1 MRSALR
7 RGFRRFQ
14 LDPQVLISIS
24 HLSHV
29 YAGTRKKTAHRA
41 LQEVNLDIR
50 SGEMVALLGP
60 NGSGKSTLLRVL
72 TTALVPTSGA
82 VRVGSV
88 LLGQDPSAVRR
99 QLGVVFQN
107 PALDG
112 KMTVGENLRMAGL
125 LYGMGRRAVRQRSQQ
140 LLEVVGLWERRNER
154 VEKLS
159 GGMRRRVELAK
170 ALLPTPAILV
180 LDEPTA
186 GLDPVARQDFWRQV
200 EELKADEQ
208 LTVVVSTHLLDEA
221 ERADQVAIL
230 HQGQLLVCGPPR
242 ILQRQLGREILTL
255 RSDDVVALQAA
266 LRHAMGLEGLVVD
279 QDLRVP
285 LKSDISLDEIFQ
297 RFGSQIRSMSLA
309 PPSLD
314 DVFVRHTGQHLEEG
328 NAA

>member
-1 MRSALR
+1 MDS
-7 RGFRRFQ
+7 
-14 LDPQVLISIS
+14 QVLISIS
-24 HLSHV
+24 QLSHV
-29 YAGTRKKTAHRA
+29 YAGTRKKTGHRA
-41 LQEVNLDIR
+41 LHEIDLDIH
-50 SGEMVALLGP
+50 SGETVALLGP

-88 LLGQDPSAVRR
+88 LLEQDPSAVRR
-99 QLGVVFQN
+99 QLGVVFQE

-112 KMTVGENLRMAGL
+112 KLTVGENLRTAGL

-140 LLEVVGLWERRNER
+140 LLEAVGLWERRDER

-170 ALLPTPAILV
+170 VLLPTPAILL

-186 GLDPVARQDFWRQV
+186 GLDPVARQDFWNQV

-208 LTVVVSTHLLDEA
+208 LTVVVSTHFLDEA
-221 ERADQVAIL
+221 ERADRVAIL
-230 HQGQLLVCGPPR
+230 HQGELLVCGPPR
-242 ILQRQLGREILTL
+242 VLQHQLGREILTL
-255 RSDDVVALQAA
+255 RSDDAVALQAA
-266 LRHAMGLEGLVVD
+266 LRHAIGLKGIVVD

-285 LKSDISLDEIFQ
+285 LKSDISLDEVFQ
-297 RFGSQIRSMSLA
+297 RFGPQIRSLSLA

-314 DVFVRHTGQHLEEG
+314 DVFVRYTGQHLEEG

>member
-1 MRSALR
+1 MRLALR
-7 RGFRRFQ
+7 RGSRRFA
-14 LDPQVLISIS
+14 LDPQILISIS
-24 HLSHV
+24 QLSHV
-29 YAGTRKKTAHRA
+29 YAGVRKKTGRRA
-41 LQEVNLDIR
+41 LHEIDLDIH
-50 SGEMVALLGP
+50 SGETMALLGP

-82 VRVGSV
+82 VRVGDA

-140 LLEVVGLWERRNER
+140 LLEVVGLWEWRNER

-170 ALLPTPAILV
+170 ALLPAPAILV

-186 GLDPVARQDFWRQV
+186 GLDPVVRQDFWHQV
-200 EELKADEQ
+200 ETLKADEQ

-221 ERADQVAIL
+221 ERADRVAIL

-242 ILQRQLGREILTL
+242 VLQRQLGREILTL
-255 RSDDVVALQAA
+255 HSDDAVALQTA
-266 LRHAMGLEGLVVD
+266 LRCAMGLEGLVVN

-285 LKSDISLDEIFQ
+285 LKSDISLDEVLQ
-297 RFGSQIRSMSLA
+297 RFGPQIRSMSLA

-314 DVFVRHTGQHLEEG
+314 DVFVRHTGQHLEEE
-328 NAA
+328 NAT

>member
-1 MRSALR
+1 MDSQA
-7 RGFRRFQ
+7 
-14 LDPQVLISIS
+14 LISIS
-24 HLSHV
+24 QLSHV
-29 YAGTRKKTAHRA
+29 YAGTRKKTGRRA
-41 LQEVNLDIR
+41 LREVNLDIC
-50 SGEMVALLGP
+50 SGETMGLLGP

-72 TTALVPTSGA
+72 TTALMPTSGA
-82 VRVGSV
+82 VRVGGA
-88 LLGQDPSAVRR
+88 LLGQDPAAVRR

-125 LYGMGRRAVRQRSQQ
+125 LYGMSRRAVRQRSQQ
-140 LLEVVGLWERRNER
+140 LLEAVGLWERRNER

-186 GLDPVARQDFWRQV
+186 GLDPVARQDFWHQV
-200 EELKADEQ
+200 ETLRADEQ

-221 ERADQVAIL
+221 ERADRVAIL
-230 HQGQLLVCGPPR
+230 YQGELLVCGPPR
-242 ILQRQLGREILTL
+242 VLQRQLGREILTL
-255 RSDDVVALQAA
+255 RSDDVTALQAA
-266 LRHAMGLEGLVVD
+266 LRSVMGLEGLVVD

-285 LKSDISLDEIFQ
+285 LKSDVSLDEVFH
-297 RFGSQIRSMSLA
+297 RFGSQIRSLSLA

-314 DVFVRHTGQHLEEG
+314 DVFVRYTGRHLGEE

>member
-1 MRSALR
+1 MT
-7 RGFRRFQ
+7 
-14 LDPQVLISIS
+14 PQALISIS
-24 HLSHV
+24 QLSHV
-29 YAGTRKKTAHRA
+29 YAGTRKKTGHRA
-41 LQEVNLDIR
+41 LHEVDLDIC
-50 SGEMVALLGP
+50 SGETIALLGP

-82 VRVGSV
+82 VRVNGM

-99 QLGVVFQN
+99 QLGVVFQE

-112 KMTVGENLRMAGL
+112 KLTVGENLRTAGL

-140 LLEVVGLWERRNER
+140 LLAHGGLWKWRNER

-170 ALLPTPAILV
+170 ALLPTPAILL

-186 GLDPVARQDFWRQV
+186 GLDPVARQDFWNQV
-200 EELKADEQ
+200 EELKADEH
-208 LTVVVSTHLLDEA
+208 LTVVVSTHFLDEA
-221 ERADQVAIL
+221 ERADRVAIL

-242 ILQRQLGREILTL
+242 VLQRQLGREILTL
-255 RSDDVVALQAA
+255 RSDDAAALQTT
-266 LRHAMGLEGLVVD
+266 LRDVMGLEGVVVE

-285 LKSDISLDEIFQ
+285 LKSDISLDEVFQ
-297 RFGSQIRSMSLA
+297 RFGPQIRSLSLA

-314 DVFVRHTGQHLEEG
+314 DVFVRYTGQHLGEG
-328 NAA
+328 KAA

>member
-1 MRSALR
+1 M
-7 RGFRRFQ
+7 
-14 LDPQVLISIS
+14 DPQVLISIS
-24 HLSHV
+24 QLSHI
-29 YAGTRKKTAHRA
+29 YADRRKKADHRA
-41 LQEVNLDIR
+41 LHEINLDIH
-50 SGEMVALLGP
+50 SGETMALLGP

-82 VRVGSV
+82 VRVGGV

-125 LYGMGRRAVRQRSQQ
+125 LYGMSRRAVRQRSQQ
-140 LLEVVGLWERRNER
+140 LLEVVGLWERRSER

-170 ALLPTPAILV
+170 ALLPAPAILV
-180 LDEPTA
+180 LDEPTT
-186 GLDPVARQDFWRQV
+186 GLDPVARQNFWHQV

-221 ERADQVAIL
+221 ECASRVAIL

-242 ILQRQLGREILTL
+242 ALQRQLGREILTL
-255 RSDDVVALQAA
+255 RGDDIATLQAA
-266 LRHAMGLEGLVVD
+266 LRCDMGLEGLVVD
-279 QDLRVP
+279 QDLRVS
-285 LKSDISLDEIFQ
+285 LNSDISLDEVFQ
-297 RFGSQIRSMSLA
+297 RFGPQIRSMSLA

-314 DVFVRHTGQHLEEG
+314 DVFVRYTGQHLEEG
-328 NAA
+328 NPA

>member
-82 VRVGSV
+82 VRVGGA
-88 LLGQDPSAVRR
+88 LLGHDPAAVRR

-125 LYGMGRRAVRQRSQQ
+125 LYGMGRRAVRQRSQL
-140 LLEVVGLWERRNER
+140 LLESVGLWERRNER

-159 GGMRRRVELAK
+159 GGMQRRVELAK

-186 GLDPVARQDFWRQV
+186 GLDPVARQDFWHQV
-200 EELKADEQ
+200 EALRADEQ

-242 ILQRQLGREILTL
+242 VLQRQLGREILTL
-255 RSDDVVALQAA
+255 RSDDAVALQAA

-297 RFGSQIRSMSLA
+297 RFGSQIRSLSLA

>member
-1 MRSALR
+1 M
-7 RGFRRFQ
+7 
-14 LDPQVLISIS
+14 DPQVLISIS
-24 HLSHV
+24 QLSHV
-29 YAGTRKKTAHRA
+29 YADTRKKAGHRA
-41 LQEVNLDIR
+41 LQEISLDIHY
-50 SGEMVALLGP
+50 GETIALLGP

-82 VRVGSV
+82 VRVGGV

-99 QLGVVFQN
+99 KLGIVFQN
-107 PALDG
+107 PALDR

-140 LLEVVGLWERRNER
+140 LLEVVGLWERRDER

-170 ALLPTPAILV
+170 ALLPTPEILV

-186 GLDPVARQDFWRQV
+186 GLDPVARHDFWNQV
-200 EELKADEQ
+200 EVLKADEQ

-221 ERADQVAIL
+221 DCADRVAIL

-242 ILQRQLGREILTL
+242 VLQRQLGREILTL
-255 RSDDVVALQAA
+255 RSDDAPALQAA
-266 LRHAMGLEGLVVD
+266 LRSDMGLEGLVVD
-279 QDLRVP
+279 QDLRVQ
-285 LKSDISLDEIFQ
+285 LNGDISLDEVFQ
-297 RFGSQIRSMSLA
+297 RFGSQIRLLSLA

-314 DVFVRHTGQHLEEG
+314 DVFVRYTGQHLEEG
-328 NAA
+328 NIA

>member
-1 MRSALR
+1 MT
-7 RGFRRFQ
+7 
-14 LDPQVLISIS
+14 PQVLISIS
-24 HLSHV
+24 QLSHV
-29 YAGTRKKTAHRA
+29 YAGTRKKTGHRA
-41 LQEVNLDIR
+41 LHEVDLDIC
-50 SGEMVALLGP
+50 SGETMALLGP

-82 VRVGSV
+82 VRVNGT

-99 QLGVVFQN
+99 QLGVVFQE

-112 KMTVGENLRMAGL
+112 KLTVGENLRMAGL
-125 LYGMGRRAVRQRSQQ
+125 LYGMGRRAVRPRSQQ
-140 LLEVVGLWERRNER
+140 LLETVGLWERRNER

-170 ALLPTPAILV
+170 ALLPTPAILL

-186 GLDPVARQDFWRQV
+186 GLDPVARQDFWNQV

-208 LTVVVSTHLLDEA
+208 LTVVVSTHFLDEA
-221 ERADQVAIL
+221 ERAARVAIL
-230 HQGQLLVCGPPR
+230 HQGQLLVCDSPR
-242 ILQRQLGREILTL
+242 VLQHQLGREILTL
-255 RSDDVVALQAA
+255 HSDDVVALQAA
-266 LRHAMGLEGLVVD
+266 LRHDMGLEGIVVD

-285 LKSDISLDEIFQ
+285 LKSDISLDEVFQ
-297 RFGSQIRSMSLA
+297 RFGPQIRSLSLA

-314 DVFVRHTGQHLEEG
+314 DVFVRYTGQHLEEG

>member
-1 MRSALR
+1 M
-7 RGFRRFQ
+7 
-14 LDPQVLISIS
+14 DPQVLISIS
-24 HLSHV
+24 QLSHV
-29 YAGTRKKTAHRA
+29 YAGTRKKTGRRA
-41 LQEVNLDIR
+41 LHEVDLDIH
-50 SGEMVALLGP
+50 SGETMALLGP

-82 VRVGSV
+82 VRVGDA

-125 LYGMGRRAVRQRSQQ
+125 LYGMSRRAARQRSQQ
-140 LLEVVGLWERRNER
+140 LLEAVGLWARRDDR

-159 GGMRRRVELAK
+159 GGLRRHVELAK
-170 ALLPTPAILV
+170 ALLPKPAILV

-186 GLDPVARQDFWRQV
+186 GLDPVARQDFWHQV
-200 EELKADEQ
+200 ETLKADEQ

-221 ERADQVAIL
+221 ECADRVAIL

-242 ILQRQLGREILTL
+242 VLQRQLGREILTL
-255 RSDDVVALQAA
+255 CSDDAVALQTA
-266 LRHAMGLEGLVVD
+266 LRCAMGLEGLVVN

-285 LKSDISLDEIFQ
+285 LKSDISLDEVLQ
-297 RFGSQIRSMSLA
+297 RFGPQIRSMSLA

-314 DVFVRHTGQHLEEG
+314 DVFVRHTGQHLEEE
-328 NAA
+328 NAT

>member
-1 MRSALR
+1 M
-7 RGFRRFQ
+7 
-14 LDPQVLISIS
+14 DPQVLISIS
-24 HLSHV
+24 QLSHV
-29 YAGTRKKTAHRA
+29 YAVTRKKTGRRA
-41 LQEVNLDIR
+41 LHEVNLDIH
-50 SGEMVALLGP
+50 SGETMALLGP

-82 VRVGSV
+82 VRVGGK
-88 LLGQDPSAVRR
+88 LLAQDPAAVRR

-112 KMTVGENLRMAGL
+112 KMTVGENLRMAGS
-125 LYGMGRRAVRQRSQQ
+125 LYGMSRRAMRQRSQQ
-140 LLEVVGLWERRNER
+140 LLEIVGLWERRNER

-170 ALLPTPAILV
+170 ALLPAPAILV
-180 LDEPTA
+180 LDEPTT
-186 GLDPVARQDFWRQV
+186 GLDPVARQDFWYQV

-221 ERADQVAIL
+221 ERANRVAIL
-230 HQGQLLVCGPPR
+230 HQGELLVCGPPR
-242 ILQRQLGREILTL
+242 VLQRQLGREILTL
-255 RSDDVVALQAA
+255 RSDDVTALQVAL
-266 LRHAMGLEGLVVD
+266 RCDMGLEGLVVD

-285 LKSDISLDEIFQ
+285 LNSNISLDEVFQ
-297 RFGSQIRSMSLA
+297 RFGSQIRSLSLA

>member
-1 MRSALR
+1 M
-7 RGFRRFQ
+7 
-14 LDPQVLISIS
+14 DPQTIISIS
-24 HLSHV
+24 QLSHV
-29 YAGTRKKTAHRA
+29 YAGTRKKTGRRA
-41 LQEVNLDIR
+41 LHEVDLDIH
-50 SGEMVALLGP
+50 SGETMALLGP

-82 VRVGSV
+82 VRIGGA
-88 LLGQDPSAVRR
+88 LLEQDPAAVRR

-125 LYGMGRRAVRQRSQQ
+125 LYGMSRRVVRQRSQQ
-140 LLEVVGLWERRNER
+140 LLEAVGLWERRNER
-154 VEKLS
+154 TEKLS

-170 ALLPTPAILV
+170 VLLSAPAILV

-186 GLDPVARQDFWRQV
+186 GLDPVARQEFWHQV
-200 EELKADEQ
+200 EALREDGQ
-208 LTVVVSTHLLDEA
+208 FTVVVSTHLLDEA
-221 ERADQVAIL
+221 ERADRVAIL

-242 ILQRQLGREILTL
+242 VLQRQLGREILTL
-255 RSDDVVALQAA
+255 RSDDAVALQTA
-266 LRHAMGLEGLVVD
+266 LRSAMGLEGQIID

-285 LKSDISLDEIFQ
+285 LKSDIRLDEVFQ
-297 RFGSQIRSMSLA
+297 RFGSQIRSLSLA

>member
-1 MRSALR
+1 MDSQA
-7 RGFRRFQ
+7 
-14 LDPQVLISIS
+14 LISIS
-24 HLSHV
+24 QLSHV
-29 YAGTRKKTAHRA
+29 YAGTRKKTGRRA
-41 LQEVNLDIR
+41 LREVNLDIC
-50 SGEMVALLGP
+50 SGETMGLLGP

-72 TTALVPTSGA
+72 TTALMPTSGA
-82 VRVGSV
+82 VRVGGA
-88 LLGQDPSAVRR
+88 LLGQDPAAVRR

-125 LYGMGRRAVRQRSQQ
+125 LYGMSRRAVRQRSQQ
-140 LLEVVGLWERRNER
+140 LLEAVGLWERRNER

-186 GLDPVARQDFWRQV
+186 GLDPVARQDFWHQV
-200 EELKADEQ
+200 ETLRADEQ

-221 ERADQVAIL
+221 ERADRVAIL
-230 HQGQLLVCGPPR
+230 YQGELLVCGPPR
-242 ILQRQLGREILTL
+242 VLQRQLGREILTL
-255 RSDDVVALQAA
+255 RSDDVTALQAA
-266 LRHAMGLEGLVVD
+266 LRSVMGLEGLVVD

-285 LKSDISLDEIFQ
+285 LKSDVSLDEVFH
-297 RFGSQIRSMSLA
+297 RFGSQIRSLSLA

-314 DVFVRHTGQHLEEG
+314 DVFVRYTGRHLEEE

>member
-1 MRSALR
+1 MT
-7 RGFRRFQ
+7 
-14 LDPQVLISIS
+14 PQVLISIS
-24 HLSHV
+24 QLSHV
-29 YAGTRKKTAHRA
+29 YAGTRKKTGQRA
-41 LQEVNLDIR
+41 LHEVDLDIC
-50 SGEMVALLGP
+50 SGETMALLGP

-82 VRVGSV
+82 VRVNGT

-99 QLGVVFQN
+99 QLGVVFQE

-112 KMTVGENLRMAGL
+112 KLTVGENLRMAGL

-140 LLEVVGLWERRNER
+140 LLETVGLRERRNER

-170 ALLPTPAILV
+170 ALLPTPAILL

-186 GLDPVARQDFWRQV
+186 GLDPVARQDFWNQV

-208 LTVVVSTHLLDEA
+208 LTVVVSTHFLDEA
-221 ERADQVAIL
+221 ERAARVAIL
-230 HQGQLLVCGPPR
+230 HQGQLLVCDSPR
-242 ILQRQLGREILTL
+242 VLQHQLGREILTL
-255 RSDDVVALQAA
+255 HSDNVVALQAA
-266 LRHAMGLEGLVVD
+266 LRHAMGLEGIVVD

-285 LKSDISLDEIFQ
+285 LKSDISLDEVFQ
-297 RFGSQIRSMSLA
+297 RFGPQIRSLSLA

-314 DVFVRHTGQHLEEG
+314 DVFVRYTGQHLEEG

>member
-1 MRSALR
+1 M
-7 RGFRRFQ
+7 
-14 LDPQVLISIS
+14 DPQVLISILQ
-24 HLSHV
+24 LSHV
-29 YAGTRKKTAHRA
+29 YAGTRKKTDLRA
-41 LQEVNLDIR
+41 LHEIDLDIHA
-50 SGEMVALLGP
+50 GETMALLGP

-82 VRVGSV
+82 VRVGDA
-88 LLGQDPSAVRR
+88 LLGQDSSAVRR

-112 KMTVGENLRMAGL
+112 KLTVGENLRMAGL
-125 LYGMGRRAVRQRSQQ
+125 LYGMGRRAVRPRSQQ
-140 LLEVVGLWERRNER
+140 LLEAVGLWEWRNER

-170 ALLPTPAILV
+170 ALLPKPAILV

-186 GLDPVARQDFWRQV
+186 GLDPVARQDFWHQV

-208 LTVVVSTHLLDEA
+208 LTVVVSTHFLDEA
-221 ERADQVAIL
+221 ERADRVAIL

-242 ILQRQLGREILTL
+242 VLQHQLGREILTL
-255 RSDDVVALQAA
+255 CSDDVTALQTA

-279 QDLRVP
+279 QDLRVS
-285 LKSDISLDEIFQ
+285 LKSDISLDEVFQ

-314 DVFVRHTGQHLEEG
+314 DVFVRYTGQHLEEE
-328 NAA
+328 NVT

>member
-1 MRSALR
+1 MA
-7 RGFRRFQ
+7 
-14 LDPQVLISIS
+14 PQVLISIS
-24 HLSHV
+24 QLSHV
-29 YAGTRKKTAHRA
+29 YAGTRKKKGRRA
-41 LQEVNLDIR
+41 LQALDLDIC
-50 SGEMVALLGP
+50 SGETMALLGP

-82 VRVGSV
+82 VRIGGV

-99 QLGVVFQN
+99 QLGVVFQT

-112 KMTVGENLRMAGL
+112 KLTVGENLRLAGL
-125 LYGMGRRAVRQRSQQ
+125 LYGMGRRAVRPRSQQ
-140 LLEVVGLWERRNER
+140 LLEAVGLWERRSER

-159 GGMRRRVELAK
+159 GGMQRRVELAK

-186 GLDPVARQDFWRQV
+186 GLDPVARQDFWHQV
-200 EELKADEQ
+200 EVLRADEP

-221 ERADQVAIL
+221 ERADRVAIL

-242 ILQRQLGREILTL
+242 VLQCQLGREILTL
-255 RSDDVVALQAA
+255 RSDDAAALQAA
-266 LRHAMGLEGLVVD
+266 LGHAMGLEGLIVD

-285 LKSDISLDEIFQ
+285 LKSDISLDEVFQ
-297 RFGSQIRSMSLA
+297 RFGPQIRSMSLA

>member
-1 MRSALR
+1 M
-7 RGFRRFQ
+7 
-14 LDPQVLISIS
+14 DPQVLISIS
-24 HLSHV
+24 QLSHV
-29 YAGTRKKTAHRA
+29 YAGTRKKTGQRA
-41 LQEVNLDIR
+41 LHEVDLDIH
-50 SGEMVALLGP
+50 SGETMALLGP

-82 VRVGSV
+82 VRVGGA
-88 LLGQDPSAVRR
+88 LLAQDPAAVRR

-125 LYGMGRRAVRQRSQQ
+125 LYGIGRRTIRERSQQ
-140 LLEVVGLWERRNER
+140 LLEAVGLWERRNER
-154 VEKLS
+154 TEKLS

-170 ALLPTPAILV
+170 ALLPAPAILV
-180 LDEPTA
+180 LDEPTT
-186 GLDPVARQDFWRQV
+186 GLDPVARQDFWYQV
-200 EELKADEQ
+200 EAIRADEQ

-221 ERADQVAIL
+221 ERADRVAIL
-230 HQGQLLVCGPPR
+230 HQGELLVCGPPR
-242 ILQRQLGREILTL
+242 ALQRQLGREILTL
-255 RSDDVVALQAA
+255 RSDDVTALQTA
-266 LRHAMGLEGLVVD
+266 LRSAMGLEGQVVD

-285 LKSDISLDEIFQ
+285 LKSDISLDEVFQ
-297 RFGSQIRSMSLA
+297 RFGSQIRSLSLA

>member
-1 MRSALR
+1 MA
-7 RGFRRFQ
+7 
-14 LDPQVLISIS
+14 PQVRISIS
-24 HLSHV
+24 QLSHT
-29 YAGTRKKTAHRA
+29 YAGTGRRA
-41 LQEVNLDIR
+41 LHAVDLDIHA
-50 SGEMVALLGP
+50 GETMALLGP
-60 NGSGKSTLLRVL
+60 NGSGKSTLLRIL

-82 VRVGSV
+82 VRVGGAV
-88 LLGQDPSAVRR
+88 LGRDPGAVRR
-99 QLGVVFQN
+99 QLGVVFQE

-112 KMTVGENLRMAGL
+112 KLTVGENLRTAGL

-140 LLEVVGLWERRNER
+140 LLEVVGLWERCRER

-170 ALLPTPAILV
+170 ALLPAPAILA

-186 GLDPVARQDFWRQV
+186 GLDPVARQDFWGQV
-200 EELKADEQ
+200 EELKAGEQ

-221 ERADQVAIL
+221 ERADRVAIL

-242 ILQRQLGREILTL
+242 ALQRQLGREILTL
-255 RSDDVVALQAA
+255 RSDDAAALQTA
-266 LRHAMGLEGLVVD
+266 LRRAMGLEGQVVD

-285 LKSDISLDEIFQ
+285 LKSDISLDEVFQ
-297 RFGSQIRSMSLA
+297 RFGSQIRSLSLA

-328 NAA
+328 KAA

>member
-1 MRSALR
+1 M
-7 RGFRRFQ
+7 
-14 LDPQVLISIS
+14 DPQVLISIS
-24 HLSHV
+24 QLSHV
-29 YAGTRKKTAHRA
+29 YAGTRKKTGRRA
-41 LQEVNLDIR
+41 LHEVNLDIHA
-50 SGEMVALLGP
+50 GETMALLGP

-82 VRVGSV
+82 VRVGNS
-88 LLGQDPSAVRR
+88 LLGQNPSVVRR
-99 QLGVVFQN
+99 QLGVVFQE

-159 GGMRRRVELAK
+159 GGMQRRVELAK
-170 ALLPTPAILV
+170 ALLPKPAILV

-186 GLDPVARQDFWRQV
+186 GLDPVARQDFWHQV
-200 EELKADEQ
+200 ETLKADEQ

-221 ERADQVAIL
+221 ERADRVAIL
-230 HQGQLLVCGPPR
+230 HQGELLVCGPPR
-242 ILQRQLGREILTL
+242 VLQRQLGREILTL
-255 RSDDVVALQAA
+255 RSDDAAALQAA
-266 LRHAMGLEGLVVD
+266 LRSAMGLEGQVVD

-285 LKSDISLDEIFQ
+285 LRSDISLDEVFQ
-297 RFGSQIRSMSLA
+297 RFGCQIRSLSLA

-314 DVFVRHTGQHLEEG
+314 DVFVRYTGRHLEEET
-328 NAA
+328 AT

>member
-1 MRSALR
+1 
-7 RGFRRFQ
+7 

-24 HLSHV
+24 QLSHA
-29 YAGTRKKTAHRA
+29 YADRSKKAGHRA
-41 LQEVNLDIR
+41 LHEINLDIHA
-50 SGEMVALLGP
+50 GETMALLGP

-72 TTALVPTSGA
+72 TTALVPISGA
-82 VRVGSV
+82 VRVGGV
-88 LLGQDPSAVRR
+88 LLEQDPSAVRR

-112 KMTVGENLRMAGL
+112 KMTIGENLRMAGL
-125 LYGMGRRAVRQRSQQ
+125 LYGMGRRAVRQRSEQ

-186 GLDPVARQDFWRQV
+186 GLDPVARQDFWHQV

-221 ERADQVAIL
+221 ECADQVAIL
-230 HQGQLLVCGPPR
+230 HQGQLLVCGPPKV
-242 ILQRQLGREILTL
+242 LQRQLGREILTL
-255 RSDDVVALQAA
+255 RSDDAAALQAA
-266 LRHAMGLEGLVVD
+266 LRSDMGLEGLVVD

-285 LKSDISLDEIFQ
+285 LNSDISLDEVFQ
-297 RFGSQIRSMSLA
+297 RFGSQIRSLSLA

-314 DVFVRHTGQHLEEG
+314 DVFVRYTGQHLEEG

>member
-1 MRSALR
+1 MT
-7 RGFRRFQ
+7 
-14 LDPQVLISIS
+14 PQVLISIS
-24 HLSHV
+24 QLSHV
-29 YAGTRKKTAHRA
+29 YAGTRKKTGHRA
-41 LQEVNLDIR
+41 LHEVDLDIC
-50 SGEMVALLGP
+50 SGETMALLGP

-82 VRVGSV
+82 VRVNGT

-99 QLGVVFQN
+99 QLGVVFQE

-112 KMTVGENLRMAGL
+112 KLTVGENLRMAGL

-140 LLEVVGLWERRNER
+140 LLETVGLWERRNER

-170 ALLPTPAILV
+170 ALLPTPAILL

-186 GLDPVARQDFWRQV
+186 GLDPVARQDFWNQV

-208 LTVVVSTHLLDEA
+208 LTVVVSTHFLDEA
-221 ERADQVAIL
+221 ERAARVAIL
-230 HQGQLLVCGPPR
+230 HQGQLLVCDSPR
-242 ILQRQLGREILTL
+242 VLQHQLGREILTL
-255 RSDDVVALQAA
+255 HSDDVVALQAA
-266 LRHAMGLEGLVVD
+266 LRHAMGLEGIVVD

-285 LKSDISLDEIFQ
+285 LKSDISLDEVFQ
-297 RFGSQIRSMSLA
+297 RFGPQIRSLSLA

-314 DVFVRHTGQHLEEG
+314 DVFVRYTGQHLEEG

>member
-1 MRSALR
+1 M
-7 RGFRRFQ
+7 
-14 LDPQVLISIS
+14 
-24 HLSHV
+24 
-29 YAGTRKKTAHRA
+29 
-41 LQEVNLDIR
+41 
-50 SGEMVALLGP
+50 ALLGP

-72 TTALVPTSGA
+72 TTALVPTSGT
-82 VRVGSV
+82 VQVGGA
-88 LLGQDPSAVRR
+88 LLGHDPAAVRR

-125 LYGMGRRAVRQRSQQ
+125 LYDMGRRAVRQRSQQ

-170 ALLPTPAILV
+170 ALLPTPTILV

-186 GLDPVARQDFWRQV
+186 GLDPVARQEFWNQV
-200 EELKADEQ
+200 EAIREDEQ

-221 ERADQVAIL
+221 ERADRVAIL
-230 HQGQLLVCGPPR
+230 HQGELLVCGPPR
-242 ILQRQLGREILTL
+242 ALQRQLGREILTL
-255 RSDDVVALQAA
+255 RSDDATALQAA
-266 LRHAMGLEGLVVD
+266 LHRAMGLEGLVVD
-279 QDLRVP
+279 QDLRIP
-285 LKSDISLDEIFQ
+285 LKSDISLDEVFQ
-297 RFGSQIRSMSLA
+297 RFGSQIRSLSLA

-328 NAA
+328 NVA

>member
-1 MRSALR
+1 M
-7 RGFRRFQ
+7 
-14 LDPQVLISIS
+14 DPQVLISIS
-24 HLSHV
+24 QLSHI
-29 YAGTRKKTAHRA
+29 YAGTRKKTSHRA
-41 LQEVNLDIR
+41 LHEIDLDIHF
-50 SGEMVALLGP
+50 GETMALLGP

-82 VRVGSV
+82 VRVGSA

-140 LLEVVGLWERRNER
+140 LLEVVGLWERHNER

-170 ALLPTPAILV
+170 ALLPTPTILV

-186 GLDPVARQDFWRQV
+186 GLDPVARQDFWHQV
-200 EELKADEQ
+200 ETLRADEQ

-221 ERADQVAIL
+221 ERADRVAIL
-230 HQGQLLVCGPPR
+230 HQGELLVCGPPR
-242 ILQRQLGREILTL
+242 VLQHQLGREILTL
-255 RSDDVVALQAA
+255 RSDDATALQAA
-266 LRHAMGLEGLVVD
+266 LRSAMGLEGLVVD

-285 LKSDISLDEIFQ
+285 LKSDISLDEVFQ

>member
-1 MRSALR
+1 M
-7 RGFRRFQ
+7 F
-14 LDPQVLISIS
+14 ISIS
-24 HLSHV
+24 QLSHV
-29 YAGTRKKTAHRA
+29 YAGTRKKTGRRA
-41 LQEVNLDIR
+41 LHEVDLDIHF
-50 SGEMVALLGP
+50 GETMALLGP

-72 TTALVPTSGA
+72 TTALVPTSGE
-82 VRVGSV
+82 VQVGSAF
-88 LLGQDPSAVRR
+88 LGQEPSAVRR

-112 KMTVGENLRMAGL
+112 KLTVGENVRMAGL

-140 LLEVVGLWERRNER
+140 LLEAVGLWERRNER

-159 GGMRRRVELAK
+159 GGMQRRVELAK
-170 ALLPTPAILV
+170 ALLPKPAILV

-186 GLDPVARQDFWRQV
+186 GLDPVARQDFWHQV

-221 ERADQVAIL
+221 ERADRVAIL

-242 ILQRQLGREILTL
+242 VLQRQLGREILTL
-255 RSDDVVALQAA
+255 RSDDAVALQAA
-266 LRHAMGLEGLVVD
+266 LRCAMGLDGLVVD
-279 QDLRVP
+279 QDLRVS
-285 LKSDISLDEIFQ
+285 LKSDISLDEVFQ

-314 DVFVRHTGQHLEEG
+314 DVFVRYTGQHLEEG